1 MCSPWNHRNFEQ
13 SVSSG
18 GMGLSR
24 HFGVWNVILHDRCR
38 TSETFSSVWQAWYF
52 LERWF
57 RRSFVN
63 LDVRF
68 RTHDDLRGRRGASDA
83 LGPFVVAVE
92 TSTKKCPKPGV
103 KHHFHIFKVQLFVM
117 CAILIEHLTYA
128 HATLSS
134 LCACQIALAVA
145 RCSVLRSHA
154 AYYRSL
160 LVALKLCECQIA
172 LAVAVLIFEIAGATL
187 S

>member
-1 MCSPWNHRNFEQ
+1 MFGDPYSAKVPRSSVFEGSLARNG
-13 SVSSG
+13 VRGGLSSEG
-18 GMGLSR
+18 LVLPAGRARFWSYVHFSCMGLSR

-57 RRSFVN
+57 RRPFLVVN

-92 TSTKKCPKPGV
+92 TSTKSARNLGQTSFL
-103 KHHFHIFKVQLFVM
+103 HFQSSLFVM

-145 RCSVLRSHA
+145 RCSV
-154 AYYRSL
+154 
-160 LVALKLCECQIA
+160 
-172 LAVAVLIFEIAGATL
+172 
-187 S
+187 